1 MKYGYAVKHD
11 GVLYPAGADVPVDTK
26 DADEKREET
35 VTSDEEAATDSTEEL
50 TGEQPKETKV
60 TKGKAT
66 K

>member
-1 MKYGYAVKHD
+1 MKFDHLVKHN
-11 GVLYPAGADVPVDTK
+11 GVAYPAGADVPVDTR
-26 DADEKREET
+26 DADEKTEET
-35 VTSDEEAATDSTEEL
+35 VTSDEEPATDSTEEL